1 MKWALKIIAKIFMSR
16 LPLSYNYWQSLG
28 LFRHGS
34 MDSIGYSVNVFELHL
49 NRAFPDG
56 LPSDAVIL
64 ELGPGDSLASA
75 VLGYANGASLT
86 YLVDVG
92 EFARRDIIFYQ
103 NLAIDIVNRGL
114 NSPDFSNIT
123 SFDDVLKVSRARY
136 LTSGLSSLRS
146 IPSSSVDFI
155 WSHSVL
161 EHVRKNELP
170 SFMAELKRILK
181 PSSISSH
188 NIDYQDHLDLSLN
201 NLRFSEKLWESDF
214 FAKSGFYTN
223 RVPAVCLHKMFKDV
237 GFDILEE
244 EFGKWPS
251 LPIKRN
257 AIHPEFQQFTDEQLI
272 NRTSHLLL
280 RT

>member
-1 MKWALKIIAKIFMSR
+1 MKWALKIIAKIFMAR
-16 LPLSYNYWQSLG
+16 LPISYAYWQSLG
-28 LFRHGS
+28 LFRHGR
-34 MDSIGYSVNVFELHL
+34 MDSIGYSVKIFELHL
-49 NRAFPDG
+49 NRAFPGG
-56 LPSDAVIL
+56 LPPDAVIL

-75 VLGYANGASLT
+75 LLGYANGASLT

-92 EFARRDIIFYQ
+92 KFARRDIIFYK
-103 NLAIDIVNRGL
+103 NLAKDIVNRGL
-114 NSPDFSNIT
+114 KSPDFSKIT
-123 SFDDVLKVSRARY
+123 SFEDILEVSRARY

-146 IPSSSVDFI
+146 ISSSSVDFI

-170 SFMAELKRILK
+170 TFIAELKRILK
-181 PSSISSH
+181 PSGFSSH
-188 NIDYQDHLDLSLN
+188 NVDYQDHLDLSLN
-201 NLRFSEKLWESDF
+201 NLRFSEKLWESNF

-223 RVPAVCLHKMFKDV
+223 RVPAVCLHKMFKDA
-237 GFDILEE
+237 GFEILEE

-257 AIHPEFQQFTDEQLI
+257 AIHSEFKQFTDSQLI